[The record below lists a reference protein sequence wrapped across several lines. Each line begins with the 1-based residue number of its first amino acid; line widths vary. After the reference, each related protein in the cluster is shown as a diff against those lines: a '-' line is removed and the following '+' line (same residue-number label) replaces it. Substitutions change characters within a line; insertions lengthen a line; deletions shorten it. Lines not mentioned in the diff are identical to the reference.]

1 MSGIWRRAAP
11 RATLQHHSMPGDPM
25 PTQPKTKRPK
35 RKKPETFRARELTP
49 SLTVNDL
56 KQSLAFYEG
65 VLGFTVE
72 DRWETDGTLR
82 GVELKAGTARL
93 MLNQDDWARGRE
105 RLKGEGFRLWFS
117 TAQDIDH
124 LAAEILA
131 RGGRLDHEPRTMP
144 WGDRTFALSD
154 PDGYHLTIAQ
164 QQKR

>member
-1 MSGIWRRAAP
+1 M
-11 RATLQHHSMPGDPM
+11 ATQR
-25 PTQPKTKRPK
+25 KAKRPT

-56 KQSLAFYEG
+56 KQSLAWYEH

-72 DRWETDGTLR
+72 DRWETDGMLR

-105 RLKGEGFRLWFS
+105 RHKGEGVRLWFS
-117 TAQDIDH
+117 TAQKLDD
-124 LAAEILA
+124 LAADITA

-144 WGDRTFALSD
+144 WGDRTFAISD

-164 QQKR
+164 QKR

>member
-1 MSGIWRRAAP
+1 M
-11 RATLQHHSMPGDPM
+11 ATQR
-25 PTQPKTKRPK
+25 KAKRPT

-56 KQSLAFYEG
+56 QQSLAWYER

-72 DRWETDGTLR
+72 DRWETDGVLR

-105 RLKGEGFRLWFS
+105 RHKGEGVRLWFS
-117 TAQDIDH
+117 TAQKLDD
-124 LAAEILA
+124 LAADITA

-144 WGDRTFALSD
+144 WGDRTFAISD

-164 QQKR
+164 HKR

>member
-1 MSGIWRRAAP
+1 M
-11 RATLQHHSMPGDPM
+11 ATQR
-25 PTQPKTKRPK
+25 KAKRPT

-56 KQSLAFYEG
+56 NQSLAWYER

-72 DRWETDGTLR
+72 DRWETDGMLR

-105 RLKGEGFRLWFS
+105 RHKGEGVRLWFS
-117 TAQDIDH
+117 TAQKLDD
-124 LAAEILA
+124 LAADITA

-144 WGDRTFALSD
+144 WGDRTFAISD

-164 QQKR
+164 QKR